1 MMQITEVQPEI
12 SIVVRM
18 VSTVGNYDYVMD
30 WEFKTS
36 GSIKFG
42 GKIIASFYLNTRS
55 LVC

>member
-1 MMQITEVQPEI
+1 MMQITEVRPEI
-12 SIVVRM
+12 SLVVRM

-42 GKIIASFYLNTRS
+42 VRL
-55 LVC
+55 